1 MKKVTVLIALLA
13 GILILQSCQ
22 ETCDEEKAIS
32 EVQLV
37 LQRYVIANENKSLD
51 LLKEVWAPDEDIVIF
66 GTDSDEKLMGW
77 KQVKNTFLKQFENF
91 EETYISVTDQN
102 ININCNGKTA
112 WFSEILNYNYT
123 TADGDSRSFEGI
135 RFTGVM
141 EKRDGRWLI
150 VQSHMS
156 IPYDSM
162 EKKKYS

>member
-1 MKKVTVLIALLA
+1 MKRITLFLA
-13 GILILQSCQ
+13 IFAIFMIQGCQQESC
-22 ETCDEEKAIS
+22 DKEKAVS

-37 LQRYVIANENKSLD
+37 LEKYVIANENNNID
-51 LLKEVWAPDEDIVIF
+51 LVKEVWAQDDDIVIF
-66 GTDSDEKLMGW
+66 GTDSDEKLIGW
-77 KQVKNTFLKQFENF
+77 KQVKNTFLKQFEVF

-102 ININCNGKTA
+102 IKINCDGKTA

-123 TADGDSRSFEGI
+123 TTEGVSKSFEGI
-135 RFTGVM
+135 RFTGVL
-141 EKRDGRWLI
+141 EKRDGNWLI

>member
-1 MKKVTVLIALLA
+1 MRKITVLIALLA
-13 GILILQSCQ
+13 GMFILQGCQ

-37 LQRYVIANENKSLD
+37 LQRYVIANENKSVD
-51 LLKEVWAPDEDIVIF
+51 LLKEVWAPDENIVIF

-123 TADGDSRSFEGI
+123 TTEGDSRSFEGI
-135 RFTGVM
+135 RFTGVL
-141 EKRDGRWLI
+141 EKRDGKWLI

-156 IPYDSM
+156 IPYESM

>member
-1 MKKVTVLIALLA
+1 MKKIAFLLPVF
-13 GILILQSCQ
+13 ILFVAQGCQ
-22 ETCDEEKAIS
+22 QTCDKEKAIS

-37 LQRYVIANENKSLD
+37 LERYVLANESKSID
-51 LLKEVWAPDEDIVIF
+51 LLKEVWAQDEDIVIF

-77 KQVKNTFLKQFENF
+77 TQVKNTFQKQFENF

-102 ININCNGKTA
+102 IRINCDGKTA

-123 TADGDSRSFEGI
+123 TVEGTSKRFEGI
-135 RFTGVM
+135 RFTGVL
-141 EKRDGRWLI
+141 EKRDGNWLI

-162 EKKKYS
+162 ENKKYS